1 MEKKEALAKY
11 LGCEVDEIED
21 GYDDNIFEYGNEEYL
36 VCDDYD
42 DAYNMAVESVYNLL
56 DMEGFTFVNGWE
68 NYVDDDWFGD
78 AQRESAE
85 FYVEDIENE
94 NDDTYENRLIAEL
107 VENGY
112 LDEEDDFHF
121 EEDDEDQEYP
131 ILNDDVDLEGAK
143 EEYIDSMCDEDPIE
157 WYRGNFGD
165 KDFEQVC
172 VENNLVDLQ
181 KLAEYCV
188 DNDGPA
194 NELASYDG
202 REIELE
208 DGYLA
213 YRLN

>member
-11 LGCEVDEIED
+11 LECEVDEIED
-21 GYDDNIFEYGNEEYL
+21 GYDDDHFEYGNEEYL
-36 VCDDYD
+36 VCDDD
-42 DAYNMAVESVYNLL
+42 NDAYDKAVESVYNLL
-56 DMEGFTFVNGWE
+56 DVEGFTFVNGWE
-68 NYVDDDWFGD
+68 NYVNDDWFED

-131 ILNDDVDLEGAK
+131 ILNDDVDLEDAK

-157 WYRGNFGD
+157 WYRFNFGD
-165 KDFEQVC
+165 KEFEQVC

-181 KLAEYCV
+181 ELAEYCV
-188 DNDGPA
+188 DSDGPA

-208 DGYLA
+208 DGYYA
-213 YRLN
+213 YRTN